1 MSAQELEQQ
10 RQVHPSQIVDITEGD
25 NKYFLKVFLVD
36 DSINAAKWRIKTES
50 IPKHI
55 EKFVGRPFI
64 LTKEHYHP
72 LEFDSVPIDY
82 NDTQG
87 TVNRLLAAQAP
98 YEIGTIRKV
107 ERSINPAQAA
117 FGATWNAYVEITDPI
132 AVQAFKSG
140 YTPRYVSASVFRLNQ
155 HESPLETT
163 DYEPL
168 HLAAVDN
175 PAYGIHK
182 AGVKGTCS
190 GNLNKCSKQ
199 LAQASLTLTELT
211 PEQKQ
216 RDAQVLREISN
227 RYSSA
232 STGYSSLVNSEPTQL
247 TINLSTSNAETS
259 QQLQP
264 NVAQSPTGTPSS
276 TNATDN
282 NNNTPQNT
290 TPQQQPQSQPQPIVQ
305 PVSGNTA
312 PFEVRKIEPAAS
324 IVEQP
329 KPTTANNSTI
339 NDMAA
344 LMTKYE
350 ALLNR
355 VNELET
361 FKQTSLKTEE
371 EKQIAAKRSK
381 IESAI
386 PANYADSPEE
396 RTKAVE
402 SLMKFSDGPELEYI
416 LQKFVAPVAT
426 PKPQEGVQKAG
437 LEDNKPSSFMR
448 AKRVTDYATTSTN
461 NKKDSVQQA
470 AVTSNDVDLNRLR
483 RICSMTDIV
492 SNSSNSGGH
501 F

>member
-1 MSAQELEQQ
+1 MSQQEQQ
-10 RQVHPSQIVDITEGD
+10 QLVHPSQIVDITEND

-87 TVNRLLAAQAP
+87 TVKRLLAAQAP

-117 FGATWNAYVEITDPI
+117 FGATWNAYVEITDPVAI
-132 AVQAFKSG
+132 QAFKNG
-140 YTPRYVSASVFRLNQ
+140 YTPRYVSASVFRLNEY
-155 HESPLETT
+155 ESPQETT
-163 DYEPL
+163 DFEPL

-182 AGVKGTCS
+182 AGVRGTCS

-199 LAQASLTLTELT
+199 LAQ
-211 PEQKQ
+211 
-216 RDAQVLREISN
+216 
-227 RYSSA
+227 A

-264 NVAQSPTGTPSS
+264 NVAQSPTGTPS

-282 NNNTPQNT
+282 NNNTPSNT
-290 TPQQQPQSQPQPIVQ
+290 APQSQPQPQPIVQ

-312 PFEVRKIEPAAS
+312 PFEVRKIEPTAS

-329 KPTTANNSTI
+329 KPTTTNTSTI

-396 RTKAVE
+396 RTKAIE

-416 LQKFVAPVAT
+416 LQKFVAPVAM
-426 PKPQEGVQKAG
+426 PKPATDGVQEASDK
-437 LEDNKPSSFMR
+437 KPSSFMR
-448 AKRVTDYATTSTN
+448 AKRVTDYAATQ
-461 NKKDSVQQA
+461 KKSSVQQA
-470 AVTSNDVDLNRLR
+470 SVQNGTGDVDLTRLR

>member
-87 TVNRLLAAQAP
+87 TVKRLLAAQAP

-117 FGATWNAYVEITDPI
+117 FGATWNAYVEITDPVAI
-132 AVQAFKSG
+132 QAFKNG

-155 HESPLETT
+155 DESPLETS

-182 AGVKGTCS
+182 AGVRGTCT
-190 GNLNKCSKQ
+190 GNLPKCSKQ
-199 LAQASLTLTELT
+199 LQQAAAE
-211 PEQKQ
+211 K
-216 RDAQVLREISN
+216 LREVAN
-227 RYSSA
+227 
-232 STGYSSLVNSEPTQL
+232 GYSSLVNSEPTQL

-282 NNNTPQNT
+282 NNNTPSNT
-290 TPQQQPQSQPQPIVQ
+290 APQSQPQPQPIVQ

-312 PFEVRKIEPAAS
+312 PFEVRKIEPTAS

-329 KPTTANNSTI
+329 KPTTTNTSTI

-396 RTKAVE
+396 RTKAIE

-416 LQKFVAPVAT
+416 LQKFVAPVAM
-426 PKPQEGVQKAG
+426 PKPAEGGVQEASDK
-437 LEDNKPSSFMR
+437 KPSSFMR
-448 AKRVTDYATTSTN
+448 AKRVTDYAATQ
-461 NKKDSVQQA
+461 KKSSVQQA
-470 AVTSNDVDLNRLR
+470 SVQNGTGDVDLTRLR

>member
-1 MSAQELEQQ
+1 MSQQEQQ
-10 RQVHPSQIVDITEGD
+10 QLVHPSQIVDITEND

-72 LEFDSVPIDY
+72 QEFDSVPIDY

-117 FGATWNAYVEITDPI
+117 FGSTWNAYVEITDPI

-155 HESPLETT
+155 HESPMETT

-175 PAYGIHK
+175 LAYGIHK
-182 AGVKGTCS
+182 AGVRGTCT
-190 GNLNKCSKQ
+190 GNLPKCSKQ
-199 LAQASLTLTELT
+199 LQQAAAE
-211 PEQKQ
+211 K
-216 RDAQVLREISN
+216 LREVAN
-227 RYSSA
+227 
-232 STGYSSLVNSEPTQL
+232 GYSSLVNSEPTQL

-264 NVAQSPTGTPSS
+264 NVAQSPTGTPS
-276 TNATDN
+276 TNAADN
-282 NNNTPQNT
+282 NSNT
-290 TPQQQPQSQPQPIVQ
+290 TANNPQTTQPQQPIVQ

-312 PFEVRKIEPAAS
+312 PFEVRKIEPTATV
-324 IVEQP
+324 VEQP
-329 KPTTANNSTI
+329 KPTPNTNTI

-371 EKQIAAKRSK
+371 EKQIAAKKSK

-396 RTKAVE
+396 RTKAIE

-416 LQKFVAPVAT
+416 LQKFVAPVAM